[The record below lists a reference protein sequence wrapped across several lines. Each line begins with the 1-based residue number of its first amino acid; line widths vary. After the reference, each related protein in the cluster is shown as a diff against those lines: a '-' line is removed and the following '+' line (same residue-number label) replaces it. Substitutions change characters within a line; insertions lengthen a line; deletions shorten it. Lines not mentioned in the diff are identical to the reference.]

1 MTETVNQDQ
10 LDRAV
15 GALLGC
21 ALGDAAGMPTQ
32 LLSPDGIRAI
42 YGNVTGFVAPSDDHP
57 LSAGLAAGTITDDTE
72 QTLLLAE
79 TLLRSGAAFD
89 HARWVDALIAWENDI
104 RARGGYDLLGPS
116 TKRALTAINAGVPV
130 EEAGKAGDT
139 NGAAMRIGPV
149 GIATPLDPLTR
160 LVERVADTCRATH
173 NTNLAIASASAVA
186 AAVSAGIEGADVHE
200 ATKVAIGA
208 ASLGEREGHWVAGA
222 SIAGRIRWAVDH
234 VLRCDRWAA
243 VEFITELVGTSVA
256 AQESVPAAFAVL
268 AATGGDVW
276 EACLMSA
283 NLGGDTDTIGAICG
297 TVAGA
302 CQGRAKLPAAMV
314 AEVCRVNALDVEPIA
329 RRLLKARH
337 AFAASAGAGAL
348 VARSPSG
355 A

>member
-1 MTETVNQDQ
+1 MSETVNQDQ
-10 LDRAV
+10 LDRAA

-21 ALGDAAGMPTQ
+21 ALGDAVGMPTQ

-42 YGNVTGFVAPSDDHP
+42 YGDVTGFVAPTADHP
-57 LSAGLAAGTITDDTE
+57 LSAGLPAATITDDTE

-130 EEAGKAGDT
+130 DEAGKAGDT

-149 GIATPLDPLTR
+149 GIATPLDPLMQ

-200 ATKVAIGA
+200 ATHVAIEA
-208 ASLGEREGHWVAGA
+208 ATLGEREGHWVAGA

-234 VLRCDRWAA
+234 VLRCDRQAA
-243 VEFITELVGTSVA
+243 VEFITGLVGTSVA

-268 AATGGDVW
+268 AATGGNVW

-297 TVAGA
+297 TIAGA

-329 RRLLKARH
+329 RRLLTARH
-337 AFAASAGAGAL
+337 AFAA
-348 VARSPSG
+348 RSRSG